1 MQYTL
6 WLKGVVT
13 GNMGTSTASG
23 VAVTS
28 LLKQRVANSALL
40 VLFAAIIS
48 IPISLLIGAL
58 AALWR
63 DSLFDLTH
71 IRGFSRAR
79 GTP

>member
-1 MQYTL
+1 
-6 WLKGVVT
+6 
-13 GNMGTSTASG
+13 MGTSTASG

-48 IPISLLIGAL
+48 IPVSLLVGAL

-63 DSLFDLTH
+63 DSLFDLH
-71 IRGFSRAR
+71 APRWVLSRSRPCPSSSSACC
-79 GTP
+79 